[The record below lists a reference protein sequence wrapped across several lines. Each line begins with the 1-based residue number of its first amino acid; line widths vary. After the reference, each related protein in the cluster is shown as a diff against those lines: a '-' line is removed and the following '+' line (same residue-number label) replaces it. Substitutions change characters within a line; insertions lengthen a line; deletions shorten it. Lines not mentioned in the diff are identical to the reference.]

1 MASCLSAAVVVTSW
15 VPYSNME
22 VSAATTSSNVYI
34 TEAGGWYESAYVEWD
49 TVTNAS
55 SYRVYVKK
63 DGAADSTY
71 VQLDDQLIRKY
82 DSYVRADALGL
93 EAGNYD
99 LRVEA
104 TLYNGT
110 VVAGTTKKI
119 QVAAKDRSGFAF
131 SKDSTYKTG
140 SGAYTDKGTLRNDAQ
155 VVYVTPETAKTCTA
169 TVNGKKVTG
178 FQAILDAK
186 KSAGTKDTGAIDF
199 RLIGCIEADDVDY
212 FGSSAEGIQIKG
224 KTANSE
230 MNITIEGVGEDA
242 AVNGFGFLIRN
253 AGNVEITNLG
263 VMNFM
268 DDGISLDTKNTNIW
282 VHNTDLFYGSAGSDA
297 DQVKGD
303 GSIDVKAKS
312 TYVTVSYNHFFDS
325 GKCSLCGM
333 SDTEEFMVTYHHN
346 WFDHSD
352 SRHPRIRVGSI
363 HIYNNY
369 FDGNA
374 KYGVGVTKGASAF
387 VESNYFNN
395 NKSPMM
401 SSLQG
406 TDAKG
411 DGTFSGEA
419 GGMIKAY
426 NNKVVGASSLIYAN
440 SNAGTQS
447 ANAKSFD
454 AYLAAKRAE
463 TVPSTYK
470 TVSGG
475 TVYNNFDTKYDL
487 GVEESAITAVEN
499 VPTVVKA
506 TAGRMNGGDFKW
518 TFSDSD
524 NTKYTIDKEL
534 KQKVVDYKSSLKSI
548 GGNGSKQSVTKGS
561 SEATQKTDVITIA
574 DKINGTTSGSG
585 STGSTES
592 GSTGSES
599 TGSTESGSTVSGS
612 TDETAAIV
620 HNFTK
625 SGKTSSFFNILGNLS
640 SKNSITYNGVKLTK
654 CLKMESKT
662 SVTFT
667 TDKETTLTLVFAEKN
682 QSGVAKISGTSVK
695 SDANGVV
702 KVKLK
707 AGTHKITKNKVAN
720 LYYMQIQ

>member
-297 DQVKGD
+297 DQLKGD
-303 GSIDVKAKS
+303 
-312 TYVTVSYNHFFDS
+312 
-325 GKCSLCGM
+325 
-333 SDTEEFMVTYHHN
+333 
-346 WFDHSD
+346 
-352 SRHPRIRVGSI
+352 GSI

-534 KQKVVDYKSSLKSI
+534 KQKVVDYKS
-548 GGNGSKQSVTKGS
+548 
-561 SEATQKTDVITIA
+561 
-574 DKINGTTSGSG
+574 
-585 STGSTES
+585 
-592 GSTGSES
+592 
-599 TGSTESGSTVSGS
+599 
-612 TDETAAIV
+612 
-620 HNFTK
+620 
-625 SGKTSSFFNILGNLS
+625 
-640 SKNSITYNGVKLTK
+640 
-654 CLKMESKT
+654 
-662 SVTFT
+662 
-667 TDKETTLTLVFAEKN
+667 
-682 QSGVAKISGTSVK
+682 
-695 SDANGVV
+695 
-702 KVKLK
+702 
-707 AGTHKITKNKVAN
+707 
-720 LYYMQIQ
+720 